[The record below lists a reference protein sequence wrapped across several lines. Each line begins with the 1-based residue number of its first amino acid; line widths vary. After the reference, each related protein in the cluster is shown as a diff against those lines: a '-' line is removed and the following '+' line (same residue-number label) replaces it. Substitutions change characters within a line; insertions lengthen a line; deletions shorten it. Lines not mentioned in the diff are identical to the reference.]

1 MLKETRE
8 RYQLNIKIMVDL
20 HGIKNSVGKLSKPLK
35 VILGNTLY
43 LDTTTSIGFN
53 NTIPFKNYDLLD
65 RLVEGDML
73 FLTQGHVKMR
83 VVDTL
88 GNGCLQTV
96 VSQGGVISSGMDIKF
111 SKERINKHI
120 IMSIDRF
127 DIKSFC
133 LLNEITRIDYI
144 SLPSVESTDELI
156 ELKNNIP
163 AYSINIIAKI
173 ERKIAV

>member
-88 GNGCLQTV
+88 GNGCL
-96 VSQGGVISSGMDIKF
+96 
-111 SKERINKHI
+111 
-120 IMSIDRF
+120 
-127 DIKSFC
+127 
-133 LLNEITRIDYI
+133 
-144 SLPSVESTDELI
+144 
-156 ELKNNIP
+156 
-163 AYSINIIAKI
+163 
-173 ERKIAV
+173 